1 MQVLKLNIRKG
12 PIFRDALK
20 QMEKINIS
28 RSLYKLFRLLRLD
41 GKEITALYLLSI
53 LSGLIQLSL
62 PLGIQ
67 AIINFAIVATGR
79 KQLPAS
85 MWVLILLVVLG
96 VLFTGMLKINQMKI
110 VEKIQQKIFTRF
122 SFEFSYR
129 IPKLNVKSIDQY
141 HLPELVNRFF
151 DIPTLQKSLA
161 KLLLDIPT
169 AVIQLCFGLILL
181 AFYNSVFIIFGIILL
196 VVLYLI
202 LYISSPKGFE
212 ASLEESNYKYDLGG
226 WVQEIARG
234 IKTFKFFNSFNLHL
248 EKTNH
253 LLEGY
258 LHARNRHFQI
268 LKLQYWSLVVFK
280 ILITAAMLIVGG
292 ILLIRQQINIG
303 QFIAA
308 EIIILTIMNAVEKLI
323 VSLETVY
330 DLLTSVEKINKITE
344 KPIDEEG
351 SYEFVK
357 KQGIEI
363 EAKNLSFGFEKNDI
377 LQNISFHIKP
387 GQKVAITGDGDS
399 GKTVLLRL
407 LTGVFQD
414 FEGDLSFDQ
423 IPINNYNLNTLRN
436 HIGIY
441 MQKQDIFSASL
452 WENIT
457 LGNTNINEQDVLDTF
472 KIVGLESFYKSL
484 NKGFDTHLE
493 PTGKQLSSSNVQ
505 KLLIARSL
513 LNQPALLLLDEPM
526 KLIAADDK
534 QYLQN
539 YLFGLKDVTIIF
551 TTNDPSLI
559 SKSEMVIHLEKGSIK
574 SIQNKNASN

>member
-1 MQVLKLNIRKG
+1 
-12 PIFRDALK
+12 
-20 QMEKINIS
+20 MEKINIS

-110 VEKIQQKIFTRF
+110 VEKMQQKIFTRF

-181 AFYNSVFIIFGIILL
+181 AFYNSVFIVFGIILL

-202 LYISSPKGFE
+202 LYVSSPKGFE

-457 LGNTNINEQDVLDTF
+457 LGNTNIKEQDVLDTF

-526 KLIAADDK
+526 KLFAADDK

>member
-1 MQVLKLNIRKG
+1 
-12 PIFRDALK
+12 
-20 QMEKINIS
+20 MEKINIS

-110 VEKIQQKIFTRF
+110 VEKMQQKIFTRF

-181 AFYNSVFIIFGIILL
+181 AFYNSVFIVFGIILL

-202 LYISSPKGFE
+202 LYVSSPKGFE

-399 GKTVLLRL
+399 GKTVLLRM

-423 IPINNYNLNTLRN
+423 VPINNYNLNTLRN
-436 HIGIY
+436 NIGIY

-457 LGNTNINEQDVLDTF
+457 LGNANIKEQDVLDTF

-493 PTGKQLSSSNVQ
+493 PTGKQLSSSSVQ

-526 KLIAADDK
+526 KLFAADDK

-559 SKSEMVIHLEKGSIK
+559 SKSEMVIHLEKGLIK

>member
-1 MQVLKLNIRKG
+1 
-12 PIFRDALK
+12 
-20 QMEKINIS
+20 MEKINIS

-110 VEKIQQKIFTRF
+110 VEKMQQKIFTRF

-129 IPKLNVKSIDQY
+129 IPKLNVISIDQY

-181 AFYNSVFIIFGIILL
+181 AFYNSVFIVFGIILL

-202 LYISSPKGFE
+202 LYVSSPKGFE

-399 GKTVLLRL
+399 GKTVLLRM

-423 IPINNYNLNTLRN
+423 VPINNYNLNTLRN
-436 HIGIY
+436 NIGIY

-457 LGNTNINEQDVLDTF
+457 LGNANIKEQDVLDTF

-526 KLIAADDK
+526 KLFAADDK

-559 SKSEMVIHLEKGSIK
+559 SKSEMVIHLEKGLIK

>member
-1 MQVLKLNIRKG
+1 
-12 PIFRDALK
+12 
-20 QMEKINIS
+20 MEKINIS

-79 KQLPAS
+79 NQLPAS

-161 KLLLDIPT
+161 NLLLDIPT

-181 AFYNSVFIIFGIILL
+181 AFYNSVFIVFGIILL

-258 LHARNRHFQI
+258 LHSRNRHFQI

-292 ILLIRQQINIG
+292 ILLIRQEINIG

-330 DLLTSVEKINKITE
+330 DLLTSIEKINKITE

-351 SYEFVK
+351 TYEYVK

-363 EAKNLSFGFEKNDI
+363 EAKNLSFGFEKTPI
-377 LQNISFHIKP
+377 LKNISFLIKP

-399 GKTVLLRL
+399 GKTVLLRM

-414 FEGDLSFDQ
+414 FEGDLSYDQ

-452 WENIT
+452 WENIA
-457 LGNTNINEQDVLDTF
+457 LGNKEVKEQDVLDIF
-472 KIVGLESFYKSL
+472 KIVGLEGFYRSL

-513 LNQPALLLLDEPM
+513 LNQPSLLLLDEPM
-526 KLIAADDK
+526 KLLAADDK
-534 QYLQN
+534 QYLKN
-539 YLFGLKDVTIIF
+539 YLFGLKDVTVIF
-551 TTNDPSLI
+551 TTNDPALI
-559 SKSEMVIHLEKGSIK
+559 TKCDMVIHLNNGQIQ
-574 SIQNKNASN
+574 SIQNTNVSN

>member
-1 MQVLKLNIRKG
+1 
-12 PIFRDALK
+12 
-20 QMEKINIS
+20 MEKINIS

-129 IPKLNVKSIDQY
+129 IPKLNVISIDQF

-181 AFYNSVFIIFGIILL
+181 AFYNSVFIVFGIILL

-258 LHARNRHFQI
+258 LHSRNRHFQI

-280 ILITAAMLIVGG
+280 ILITASMLIVGG
-292 ILLIRQQINIG
+292 ILLIRQEINIG

-363 EAKNLSFGFEKNDI
+363 EAKNLSFGFEKTPI
-377 LQNISFHIKP
+377 LKNISFHIKP

-399 GKTVLLRL
+399 GKTVLLRM

-423 IPINNYNLNTLRN
+423 VPINNYNLNTLRN
-436 HIGIY
+436 NIGIY

-457 LGNTNINEQDVLDTF
+457 LGNKEVKEQDVLDTF
-472 KIVGLESFYKSL
+472 KIVGLDNFYKSL
-484 NKGFDTHLE
+484 SKGFDTHLE
-493 PTGKQLSSSNVQ
+493 PTGKQLSSSSVQ

-534 QYLQN
+534 QYLKN

-551 TTNDPSLI
+551 TTNDPALI
-559 SKSEMVIHLEKGSIK
+559 AKCDMVIHLDKGQIQ
-574 SIQNKNASN
+574 SIQNTNVSN

>member
-1 MQVLKLNIRKG
+1 
-12 PIFRDALK
+12 
-20 QMEKINIS
+20 MEKINIS

-110 VEKIQQKIFTRF
+110 VEKMQQKIFTRF

-129 IPKLNVKSIDQY
+129 IPKLNVISIDQY

-181 AFYNSVFIIFGIILL
+181 AFYNSVFIVFGIILL

-202 LYISSPKGFE
+202 LYVSSPKGFE

-399 GKTVLLRL
+399 GKTVLLRM

-423 IPINNYNLNTLRN
+423 VPINNYNLNTLRN
-436 HIGIY
+436 NIGIY

-457 LGNTNINEQDVLDTF
+457 LGNKEVKEQDVLDTF

-493 PTGKQLSSSNVQ
+493 PTGKQLSSSSVQ

-526 KLIAADDK
+526 KLFAADDK

>member
-1 MQVLKLNIRKG
+1 MQVLKLNIRKD

-129 IPKLNVKSIDQY
+129 IPKLNVISIDQY

-181 AFYNSVFIIFGIILL
+181 AFYNSVFIVFGIILL

-202 LYISSPKGFE
+202 LYVSSPKGFE
-212 ASLEESNYKYDLGG
+212 ASLEESNYKYDIGG

-258 LHARNRHFQI
+258 LHSRNRHFQI

-280 ILITAAMLIVGG
+280 ILITASMLIVGG
-292 ILLIRQQINIG
+292 ILLIRQEINIG

-323 VSLETVY
+323 MSLETVY

-363 EAKNLSFGFEKNDI
+363 EAKNLSFGFEKTPI
-377 LQNISFHIKP
+377 LKNISFLIKP

-399 GKTVLLRL
+399 GKTVLLRM

-423 IPINNYNLNTLRN
+423 VPINNYNLNTLRN
-436 HIGIY
+436 NIGIY

-457 LGNTNINEQDVLDTF
+457 LGNKEVKEQDVLDTF
-472 KIVGLESFYKSL
+472 KIVGLDNFYKSL
-484 NKGFDTHLE
+484 SKGFDTHLE
-493 PTGKQLSSSNVQ
+493 PTGKQLSSSSVQ

-534 QYLQN
+534 QYLKN

-559 SKSEMVIHLEKGSIK
+559 AKCDMVIHLDKGQIQ
-574 SIQNKNASN
+574 SIQNTNVPN

>member
-1 MQVLKLNIRKG
+1 
-12 PIFRDALK
+12 
-20 QMEKINIS
+20 MEKINIS

-129 IPKLNVKSIDQY
+129 IPKLNVISIDQF

-181 AFYNSVFIIFGIILL
+181 AFYNSVFIVFGIILL

-202 LYISSPKGFE
+202 LYVSSPKGFE

-280 ILITAAMLIVGG
+280 ILITASMLIVGG
-292 ILLIRQQINIG
+292 ILLIRQEINIG

-363 EAKNLSFGFEKNDI
+363 EAKNLSFGFEKTPI
-377 LQNISFHIKP
+377 LKNISFLIKP

-399 GKTVLLRL
+399 GKTVLLRM

-423 IPINNYNLNTLRN
+423 VPINNYNLNTLRN
-436 HIGIY
+436 NIGIY

-457 LGNTNINEQDVLDTF
+457 LGNKEVKEQDVLDTF
-472 KIVGLESFYKSL
+472 KIVGLDNFYKSL
-484 NKGFDTHLE
+484 SKGFDTHLE
-493 PTGKQLSSSNVQ
+493 PTGKQLSSSSVQ

-534 QYLQN
+534 QYLKN

-551 TTNDPSLI
+551 TTNDPALI
-559 SKSEMVIHLEKGSIK
+559 AKCDMVIHLDKGQIQ
-574 SIQNKNASN
+574 SIQNTNVSN

>member
-1 MQVLKLNIRKG
+1 
-12 PIFRDALK
+12 
-20 QMEKINIS
+20 MEKINIS

-41 GKEITALYLLSI
+41 GKEITALYFLSI

-181 AFYNSVFIIFGIILL
+181 AFYNSVFIVFGIILL

-202 LYISSPKGFE
+202 LYVSSPKGFE

-457 LGNTNINEQDVLDTF
+457 LGNTNIKEQDVLDTF

-526 KLIAADDK
+526 KLFAADDK

-559 SKSEMVIHLEKGSIK
+559 SKSEMVIHLEKGLIK

>member
-1 MQVLKLNIRKG
+1 
-12 PIFRDALK
+12 
-20 QMEKINIS
+20 MEKINIS

-96 VLFTGMLKINQMKI
+96 VLFTGMLKVNQMKI

-151 DIPTLQKSLA
+151 DIPTLQKSMA

-181 AFYNSVFIIFGIILL
+181 AFYNSVFIVFGIILL

-212 ASLEESNYKYDLGG
+212 ASLEESNYKYDIGG

-248 EKTNH
+248 EKTNQ
-253 LLEGY
+253 LLDGY

-280 ILITAAMLIVGG
+280 ILITASMLIVGG
-292 ILLIRQQINIG
+292 ILLIRQEINIG

-363 EAKNLSFGFEKNDI
+363 EAKNLCFGFAKNDI

-387 GQKVAITGDGDS
+387 GQKVSITGDGDS
-399 GKTVLLRL
+399 GKTILLRL

-423 IPINNYNLNTLRN
+423 IPINNYNLNSLRN

-457 LGNTNINEQDVLDTF
+457 LGNPNIKEQDVLDTF
-472 KIVGLESFYKSL
+472 KIVGLESFYKGL

-551 TTNDPSLI
+551 TTNDPSII
-559 SKSEMVIHLEKGSIK
+559 SKSEMVIHLEKGLIK

>member
-1 MQVLKLNIRKG
+1 
-12 PIFRDALK
+12 
-20 QMEKINIS
+20 MEKINIT

-79 KQLPAS
+79 NQLPAS
-85 MWVLILLVVLG
+85 MWVLIFLVVLG

-122 SFEFSYR
+122 SFEFSQR

-151 DIPTLQKSLA
+151 DIPTLQKSMA

-181 AFYNSVFIIFGIILL
+181 AFYNSVFIVFGIILL
-196 VVLYLI
+196 VILYLI

-212 ASLEESNYKYDLGG
+212 ASLEESNYKYEIAG
-226 WVQEIARG
+226 WIQEIARG
-234 IKTFKFFNSFNLHL
+234 IKTFKFFNTYNLHL
-248 EKTNH
+248 EKTNTF
-253 LLEGY
+253 LEGY
-258 LHARNRHFQI
+258 LNSRNRHFQI

-292 ILLIRQQINIG
+292 ILLIRQDINLG

-308 EIIILTIMNAVEKLI
+308 EIIILTIMSAVEKLI
-323 VSLETVY
+323 ISLETVY
-330 DLLTSVEKINKITE
+330 DLLTSVEKITKITD
-344 KPIDEEG
+344 KPIDEDG

-357 KQGIEI
+357 KLGIEI
-363 EAKNLSFGFEKNDI
+363 EAKNLSFGFHNTFI
-377 LQNISFHIKP
+377 LKDISFHIQP

-399 GKTVLLRL
+399 GKTILLRM

-414 FEGDLSFDQ
+414 FEGDLSFNQ

-441 MQKQDIFSASL
+441 MQKQDIFSATL
-452 WENIT
+452 WDNIT
-457 LGNTNINEQDVLDTF
+457 LGNPELNEQDVIDTF
-472 KIVGLESFYKSL
+472 KLVGLEQFFRGL

-493 PTGKQLSSSNVQ
+493 PTGKQLSASTVQ

-513 LNQPALLLLDEPM
+513 LNQPSLLLLDEPM
-526 KLIAADDK
+526 KLIADDIK
-534 QYLQN
+534 QSIQN
-539 YLFGLKDVTIIF
+539 YLFGLKDVTIVF
-551 TTNDPSLI
+551 TTNDPALI
-559 SKSEMVIHLEKGSIK
+559 AKCDLVIHLEKGQIK
-574 SIQNKNASN
+574 LIQNSNASN

>member
-1 MQVLKLNIRKG
+1 
-12 PIFRDALK
+12 
-20 QMEKINIS
+20 MEKINIS

-129 IPKLNVKSIDQY
+129 IPKLNVKSIDQF

-151 DIPTLQKSLA
+151 DIPTLQKSMA

-181 AFYNSVFIIFGIILL
+181 AFYNSVFIVFGIILL
-196 VVLYLI
+196 VILYLI

-212 ASLEESNYKYDLGG
+212 ASLEESNYKYDIGG
-226 WVQEIARG
+226 WIQEIARG
-234 IKTFKFFNSFNLHL
+234 IKTFKFFNTYNLHI

-258 LHARNRHFQI
+258 LHSRNRHFQI

-280 ILITAAMLIVGG
+280 ILITASMLIVGG
-292 ILLIRQQINIG
+292 ILLIRQEINIG

-323 VSLETVY
+323 ISLETVY

-351 SYEFVK
+351 SYEFIK

-377 LQNISFHIKP
+377 LQNINFHIKR

-414 FEGDLSFDQ
+414 FKGDLSFDQ

-457 LGNTNINEQDVLDTF
+457 LGNAEIKEQDVLDVF
-472 KIVGLESFYKSL
+472 KIVGLDNFYKSL

-559 SKSEMVIHLEKGSIK
+559 SKSEMVIHLENGLIK

>member
-1 MQVLKLNIRKG
+1 
-12 PIFRDALK
+12 
-20 QMEKINIS
+20 MEKINIS

-85 MWVLILLVVLG
+85 MWVLIFLVVLG

-151 DIPTLQKSLA
+151 DIPTLQKSMA

-181 AFYNSVFIIFGIILL
+181 AFYNSVFIVFGIILL

-212 ASLEESNYKYDLGG
+212 ASLEESNYKYNIGG
-226 WVQEIARG
+226 WIQEIARG

-258 LHARNRHFQI
+258 LHSRNRHFQI

-280 ILITAAMLIVGG
+280 ILITASMLIVGG
-292 ILLIRQQINIG
+292 ILLIRQEINIG

-344 KPIDEEG
+344 KPMDEEG
-351 SYEFVK
+351 SYEFIK

-363 EAKNLSFGFEKNDI
+363 EAKNLSFGFEKTHI
-377 LQNISFHIKP
+377 LKNISFHIQP

-399 GKTVLLRL
+399 GKTILLRM

-423 IPINNYNLNTLRN
+423 IPINNYNLNTLRDC
-436 HIGIY
+436 IGIY

-457 LGNTNINEQDVLDTF
+457 LGNKEVKEQDVLDTF
-472 KIVGLESFYKSL
+472 KIVGLEGFYKSL

-526 KLIAADDK
+526 KLLAADDK
-534 QYLQN
+534 QYLKN
-539 YLFGLKDVTIIF
+539 YLFSLKDVTIIF
-551 TTNDPSLI
+551 TTNDPALI
-559 SKSEMVIHLEKGSIK
+559 AKCEMVIHLDNGKIQ
-574 SIQNKNASN
+574 SIQNTNASN

>member
-1 MQVLKLNIRKG
+1 
-12 PIFRDALK
+12 
-20 QMEKINIS
+20 
-28 RSLYKLFRLLRLD
+28 
-41 GKEITALYLLSI
+41 
-53 LSGLIQLSL
+53 
-62 PLGIQ
+62 
-67 AIINFAIVATGR
+67 
-79 KQLPAS
+79 

-129 IPKLNVKSIDQY
+129 IPKLNVKMIDQY

-151 DIPTLQKSLA
+151 DIPTLQKSMA

-169 AVIQLCFGLILL
+169 AVIQLFFGLILL
-181 AFYNSVFIIFGIILL
+181 SFYNSVFIVFGIILL

-202 LYISSPKGFE
+202 LYVSSPKGFE
-212 ASLEESNYKYDLGG
+212 ASLEESNYKYEIAG
-226 WVQEIARG
+226 WIQEIARG
-234 IKTFKFFNSFNLHL
+234 IKTFKFFNKYNLHVQ
-248 EKTNH
+248 KTNSF
-253 LLEGY
+253 LEGY
-258 LHARNRHFQI
+258 LHSRNRHFQI

-280 ILITAAMLIVGG
+280 ILITASMLIVGG
-292 ILLIRQQINIG
+292 ILLIRQEINLG

-308 EIIILTIMNAVEKLI
+308 EIIILTINNAVEKLI

-344 KPIDEEG
+344 KPIDEDG
-351 SYEFVK
+351 TYVYVK

-363 EAKNLSFGFEKNDI
+363 ESKNLSFGFEKNDI
-377 LQNISFHIKP
+377 LQNINFQIKS

-414 FEGDLSFDQ
+414 FEGSLTYNQ
-423 IPINNYNLNTLRN
+423 IPINNYNLNSLRSE
-436 HIGIY
+436 IGIY
-441 MQKQDIFSASL
+441 MQKQDLFSASL

-457 LGNTNINEQDVLDTF
+457 LGNTEVKEQDVLDTF
-472 KIVGLESFYKSL
+472 KIVGLDLFFERLS
-484 NKGFDTHLE
+484 KGFDTHIE
-493 PTGKQLSSSNVQ
+493 PTGKQLSASNVQ

-526 KLIAADDK
+526 KLFADDAK
-534 QYLQN
+534 QSLQN

-551 TTNDPSLI
+551 TTNDPSI
-559 SKSEMVIHLEKGSIK
+559 IAKCDMVMHLEKGRIE
-574 SIQNKNASN
+574 SIQNSKASN

>member
-1 MQVLKLNIRKG
+1 LQVLKLNIRKG
-12 PIFRDALK
+12 PIFRDELK

-79 KQLPAS
+79 NQLPAS

-161 KLLLDIPT
+161 NLLLDIPT

-181 AFYNSVFIIFGIILL
+181 AFYNSVFIVFGIILL

-258 LHARNRHFQI
+258 LHSRNRHFQI

-292 ILLIRQQINIG
+292 ILLIRQEINIG

-330 DLLTSVEKINKITE
+330 DLLTSIEKINKITE

-351 SYEFVK
+351 TYEYVK

-363 EAKNLSFGFEKNDI
+363 EAKNLSFGFEKTPI
-377 LQNISFHIKP
+377 LKNISFLIKP

-399 GKTVLLRL
+399 GKTVLLRM

-414 FEGDLSFDQ
+414 FEGDLSYDQ

-452 WENIT
+452 WENIA
-457 LGNTNINEQDVLDTF
+457 LGNKEVKEQDVLDIF
-472 KIVGLESFYKSL
+472 KIVGLEGFYRSL

-513 LNQPALLLLDEPM
+513 LNQPSLLLLDEPM
-526 KLIAADDK
+526 KLLAADDK
-534 QYLQN
+534 QYLKN
-539 YLFGLKDVTIIF
+539 YLFGLKDVTVIF
-551 TTNDPSLI
+551 TTNDPALI
-559 SKSEMVIHLEKGSIK
+559 TKCDMVIHLNNGQIQ
-574 SIQNKNASN
+574 SIQNTNVSN

>member
-1 MQVLKLNIRKG
+1 
-12 PIFRDALK
+12 
-20 QMEKINIS
+20 MEKINIS

-151 DIPTLQKSLA
+151 DIPTLQKSMA

-181 AFYNSVFIIFGIILL
+181 AFYNSVFIVFGIILL

-202 LYISSPKGFE
+202 LYVSSPKGFE
-212 ASLEESNYKYDLGG
+212 ASLEESNYKYDIGG

-248 EKTNH
+248 EKTNY

-351 SYEFVK
+351 SYEFIK

-377 LQNISFHIKP
+377 IQNISFHIKP

-399 GKTVLLRL
+399 GKTILLRL
-407 LTGVFQD
+407 LTGMFQD

-436 HIGIY
+436 NIGIY

-457 LGNTNINEQDVLDTF
+457 LGNTNIKEQDVLDTF
-472 KIVGLESFYKSL
+472 KIVGLDSFYKSL

-526 KLIAADDK
+526 KLFAADDK

-539 YLFGLKDVTIIF
+539 YLFGLKNVTIIF

-559 SKSEMVIHLEKGSIK
+559 AKSEMVIHLEKGLIK

>member
-1 MQVLKLNIRKG
+1 LQVLKLNIRKG

-129 IPKLNVKSIDQY
+129 IPKLNVISIDQF

-181 AFYNSVFIIFGIILL
+181 AFYNSVFIVFGIILL

-258 LHARNRHFQI
+258 LHSRNRHFQI

-292 ILLIRQQINIG
+292 ILLIRQEINIG

-351 SYEFVK
+351 SYEFIK
-357 KQGIEI
+357 KQGIQI
-363 EAKNLSFGFEKNDI
+363 EAKNLSFGFEKTPI
-377 LQNISFHIKP
+377 LKNISFLIKP

-399 GKTVLLRL
+399 GKTVLLRM

-423 IPINNYNLNTLRN
+423 VPINNYNLNTLRN
-436 HIGIY
+436 NIGIY

-457 LGNTNINEQDVLDTF
+457 LGNKEVKEQDVLDTF
-472 KIVGLESFYKSL
+472 KIVGLDNFYKSL
-484 NKGFDTHLE
+484 SKGFDTHLE
-493 PTGKQLSSSNVQ
+493 PTGKQLSSSSVQ

-534 QYLQN
+534 QYLKN

-551 TTNDPSLI
+551 TTNDPALI
-559 SKSEMVIHLEKGSIK
+559 AKCDMVIHLDKGQIQ
-574 SIQNKNASN
+574 SIQNTNVSN

>member
-1 MQVLKLNIRKG
+1 
-12 PIFRDALK
+12 
-20 QMEKINIS
+20 MEKINIS

-129 IPKLNVKSIDQY
+129 IPKLNVISIDQY

-181 AFYNSVFIIFGIILL
+181 AFYNSVFIVFGIILL

-258 LHARNRHFQI
+258 LHSRNRHFQI

-280 ILITAAMLIVGG
+280 ILITASMLIVGG
-292 ILLIRQQINIG
+292 ILLIRQDINLG

-330 DLLTSVEKINKITE
+330 DLLTSIEKINKITE

-351 SYEFVK
+351 TYEYVK

-363 EAKNLSFGFEKNDI
+363 EAKNLSFGFEKTTI
-377 LQNISFHIKP
+377 LKNISFLIKP

-399 GKTVLLRL
+399 GKTVLLRM

-423 IPINNYNLNTLRN
+423 VPINNYNLNTLRN
-436 HIGIY
+436 NIGIY

-457 LGNTNINEQDVLDTF
+457 LGNKEVKEQDVLDTF
-472 KIVGLESFYKSL
+472 KIVGLDNFYKSL
-484 NKGFDTHLE
+484 SKGFDTHLE
-493 PTGKQLSSSNVQ
+493 PTGKQLSSSSVQ

-534 QYLQN
+534 QYLKN

-551 TTNDPSLI
+551 TTNDPALI
-559 SKSEMVIHLEKGSIK
+559 AKCDMVIHLDKGQIQ
-574 SIQNKNASN
+574 SIQNTNVSN

>member
-1 MQVLKLNIRKG
+1 
-12 PIFRDALK
+12 
-20 QMEKINIS
+20 MEKINIS

-41 GKEITALYLLSI
+41 GKEITALYLLSM

-129 IPKLNVKSIDQY
+129 IPKLNVKSIDQF

-151 DIPTLQKSLA
+151 DIPTLQKSMA

-181 AFYNSVFIIFGIILL
+181 AFYNSVFIVFGIILL
-196 VVLYLI
+196 VILYLI

-212 ASLEESNYKYDLGG
+212 ASLEESNYKYDIGG
-226 WVQEIARG
+226 WIQEIARG
-234 IKTFKFFNSFNLHL
+234 IKTFKFFNTYNLHI

-258 LHARNRHFQI
+258 LYSRNRHFQI

-280 ILITAAMLIVGG
+280 ILITASMLIVGG
-292 ILLIRQQINIG
+292 ILLIRQEINIG

-323 VSLETVY
+323 ISLETVY

-351 SYEFVK
+351 SYEFIK

-377 LQNISFHIKP
+377 LQNINFHIKR

-457 LGNTNINEQDVLDTF
+457 LGNTEIKEQDVLDVF
-472 KIVGLESFYKSL
+472 KIVGLDSFYKSL

-551 TTNDPSLI
+551 TTNDPSII
-559 SKSEMVIHLEKGSIK
+559 SKSEMVIHLEKGLIK

>member
-1 MQVLKLNIRKG
+1 
-12 PIFRDALK
+12 
-20 QMEKINIS
+20 MEKINIS

-129 IPKLNVKSIDQY
+129 IPKLNVKSIDQF

-151 DIPTLQKSLA
+151 DIPTLQKSMA

-181 AFYNSVFIIFGIILL
+181 AFYNSVFIVFGIILL
-196 VVLYLI
+196 VILYLI

-212 ASLEESNYKYDLGG
+212 ASLEESNYKYDIGG
-226 WVQEIARG
+226 WIQEIARG
-234 IKTFKFFNSFNLHL
+234 IKTFKFFNTYNLHI

-280 ILITAAMLIVGG
+280 ILITASMLIVGG
-292 ILLIRQQINIG
+292 ILLIRQEINIG

-323 VSLETVY
+323 ISLETVY

-351 SYEFVK
+351 SYEFIK

-457 LGNTNINEQDVLDTF
+457 LGNADIKEQDVLDTF
-472 KIVGLESFYKSL
+472 KIVGLDNFYKSL

-551 TTNDPSLI
+551 TTNDTSLI
-559 SKSEMVIHLEKGSIK
+559 SKSEMVIHLENGLIK

>member
-1 MQVLKLNIRKG
+1 
-12 PIFRDALK
+12 
-20 QMEKINIS
+20 
-28 RSLYKLFRLLRLD
+28 
-41 GKEITALYLLSI
+41 
-53 LSGLIQLSL
+53 
-62 PLGIQ
+62 
-67 AIINFAIVATGR
+67 
-79 KQLPAS
+79 
-85 MWVLILLVVLG
+85 
-96 VLFTGMLKINQMKI
+96 
-110 VEKIQQKIFTRF
+110 
-122 SFEFSYR
+122 
-129 IPKLNVKSIDQY
+129 
-141 HLPELVNRFF
+141 
-151 DIPTLQKSLA
+151 
-161 KLLLDIPT
+161 
-169 AVIQLCFGLILL
+169 
-181 AFYNSVFIIFGIILL
+181 
-196 VVLYLI
+196 
-202 LYISSPKGFE
+202 
-212 ASLEESNYKYDLGG
+212 
-226 WVQEIARG
+226 
-234 IKTFKFFNSFNLHL
+234 
-248 EKTNH
+248 
-253 LLEGY
+253 
-258 LHARNRHFQI
+258 
-268 LKLQYWSLVVFK
+268 
-280 ILITAAMLIVGG
+280 MLIVGG
-292 ILLIRQQINIG
+292 ILLIRQEINIG

-351 SYEFVK
+351 SYEYIK

-363 EAKNLSFGFEKNDI
+363 EAKNLSFGFDKTDI

-414 FEGDLSFDQ
+414 FQGDLSFDQ

-457 LGNTNINEQDVLDTF
+457 LGNAEIKEQDVLDVF
-472 KIVGLESFYKSL
+472 KIVGLDSFYKSL

-559 SKSEMVIHLEKGSIK
+559 SKSEMVIHLEKGLIK

>member
-1 MQVLKLNIRKG
+1 
-12 PIFRDALK
+12 
-20 QMEKINIS
+20 
-28 RSLYKLFRLLRLD
+28 
-41 GKEITALYLLSI
+41 
-53 LSGLIQLSL
+53 
-62 PLGIQ
+62 
-67 AIINFAIVATGR
+67 
-79 KQLPAS
+79 
-85 MWVLILLVVLG
+85 
-96 VLFTGMLKINQMKI
+96 
-110 VEKIQQKIFTRF
+110 
-122 SFEFSYR
+122 
-129 IPKLNVKSIDQY
+129 
-141 HLPELVNRFF
+141 LPELVNRFF

-181 AFYNSVFIIFGIILL
+181 AFYNSVFIVFGIILL

-202 LYISSPKGFE
+202 LYVSSPKGFE

-234 IKTFKFFNSFNLHL
+234 IKTFKFFNSFNIHL
-248 EKTNH
+248 ANN

-399 GKTVLLRL
+399 GKTVLLRM

-423 IPINNYNLNTLRN
+423 VPINNYNLNTLRN
-436 HIGIY
+436 NIGIY

-457 LGNTNINEQDVLDTF
+457 LGNANIKEQDVLDTF

-526 KLIAADDK
+526 KLFAADDK

-559 SKSEMVIHLEKGSIK
+559 SKSEMVIHLEKGLIK

>member
-1 MQVLKLNIRKG
+1 
-12 PIFRDALK
+12 
-20 QMEKINIS
+20 
-28 RSLYKLFRLLRLD
+28 LYKLFRLLRLD

-79 KQLPAS
+79 NQLPAS
-85 MWVLILLVVLG
+85 MWVLIFLVVLG

-122 SFEFSYR
+122 SFEFSQR

-151 DIPTLQKSLA
+151 DIPTLQKSMA

-181 AFYNSVFIIFGIILL
+181 AFYNSVFIVFGIILL
-196 VVLYLI
+196 VILYLI

-212 ASLEESNYKYDLGG
+212 ASLEESNYKYEIAG
-226 WVQEIARG
+226 WIQEIARG
-234 IKTFKFFNSFNLHL
+234 IKTFKFFNTYNLHL

-253 LLEGY
+253 FLEGY
-258 LHARNRHFQI
+258 LNSRNKHFQI

-292 ILLIRQQINIG
+292 ILLIRQDINIG

-344 KPIDEEG
+344 KPMDENG
-351 SYEFVK
+351 SYEFIK

-363 EAKNLSFGFEKNDI
+363 EAKNLIFGFENTPI
-377 LQNISFHIKP
+377 LNGISFHIQP
-387 GQKVAITGDGDS
+387 GQKVAITGDGES
-399 GKTVLLRL
+399 GKTVLLRM

-414 FEGDLSFDQ
+414 FEGSLSYNQ
-423 IPINNYNLNTLRN
+423 IPINNYNLNSLRN

-457 LGNTNINEQDVLDTF
+457 LGNPDVKEEAVLNTF
-472 KIVGLESFYKSL
+472 KIVGLDVFFRSL

-493 PTGKQLSSSNVQ
+493 PTGKQLSASTVQ

-513 LNQPALLLLDEPM
+513 LNQPSLLLLDEPM
-526 KLIAADDK
+526 KLIADDSK
-534 QYLQN
+534 QSLQN
-539 YLFGLKDVTIIF
+539 YLFGLKDVTVVF
-551 TTNDPSLI
+551 TTNDPLLI
-559 SKSEMVIHLEKGSIK
+559 AKCEMVIHLEKGQIQ
-574 SIQNKNASN
+574 SIQKTNASN

>member
-1 MQVLKLNIRKG
+1 
-12 PIFRDALK
+12 
-20 QMEKINIS
+20 MEKINIS

-129 IPKLNVKSIDQY
+129 IPKLNVISIDQF

-181 AFYNSVFIIFGIILL
+181 AFYNSVFIVFGIILL

-280 ILITAAMLIVGG
+280 ILITASMLIVGG
-292 ILLIRQQINIG
+292 ILLIRQEINIG

-363 EAKNLSFGFEKNDI
+363 EAKNLSFGFEKTPI
-377 LQNISFHIKP
+377 LKNISFLIKP

-399 GKTVLLRL
+399 GKTVLLRM

-423 IPINNYNLNTLRN
+423 VPINNYNLNTLRN

-457 LGNTNINEQDVLDTF
+457 LGNKEVKEQDVLDTF
-472 KIVGLESFYKSL
+472 KIVGLDNFYKSL
-484 NKGFDTHLE
+484 SKGFDTHLE
-493 PTGKQLSSSNVQ
+493 PTGKQLSSSSVQ

-534 QYLQN
+534 QYLKN

-551 TTNDPSLI
+551 TTNDPALI
-559 SKSEMVIHLEKGSIK
+559 AKCDMVIHLDKGQIQ
-574 SIQNKNASN
+574 SIQNTNVSN

>member
-1 MQVLKLNIRKG
+1 
-12 PIFRDALK
+12 
-20 QMEKINIS
+20 MEKINIS

-110 VEKIQQKIFTRF
+110 VEKMQQKIFTRF

-181 AFYNSVFIIFGIILL
+181 AFYNSVFIVFGIILL

-202 LYISSPKGFE
+202 LYVSSPKGFE

-258 LHARNRHFQI
+258 LHARNRHFHI

-292 ILLIRQQINIG
+292 VLLIRQQINIG

-363 EAKNLSFGFEKNDI
+363 EAKNLCFGFEKNDI
-377 LQNISFHIKP
+377 LQNISFNIKP

-457 LGNTNINEQDVLDTF
+457 LGNTNIKEQDVLDTF

-526 KLIAADDK
+526 KLFAADDK

-551 TTNDPSLI
+551 TTNDPSII
-559 SKSEMVIHLEKGSIK
+559 SKSEMVIHLEKGLIK

>member
-1 MQVLKLNIRKG
+1 
-12 PIFRDALK
+12 
-20 QMEKINIS
+20 MEKINIS

-181 AFYNSVFIIFGIILL
+181 AFYNSVFIVFGIILL

-202 LYISSPKGFE
+202 LYVSSPKGFE

-330 DLLTSVEKINKITE
+330 DLLTSVQKINKITE

-457 LGNTNINEQDVLDTF
+457 LGNTNIKEQDVLDTF

-559 SKSEMVIHLEKGSIK
+559 SKSEMVIHLEKGLIK
-574 SIQNKNASN
+574 TIQNKNASN

>member
-1 MQVLKLNIRKG
+1 
-12 PIFRDALK
+12 
-20 QMEKINIS
+20 
-28 RSLYKLFRLLRLD
+28 
-41 GKEITALYLLSI
+41 
-53 LSGLIQLSL
+53 
-62 PLGIQ
+62 
-67 AIINFAIVATGR
+67 
-79 KQLPAS
+79 
-85 MWVLILLVVLG
+85 
-96 VLFTGMLKINQMKI
+96 
-110 VEKIQQKIFTRF
+110 
-122 SFEFSYR
+122 
-129 IPKLNVKSIDQY
+129 
-141 HLPELVNRFF
+141 
-151 DIPTLQKSLA
+151 
-161 KLLLDIPT
+161 
-169 AVIQLCFGLILL
+169 
-181 AFYNSVFIIFGIILL
+181 
-196 VVLYLI
+196 
-202 LYISSPKGFE
+202 
-212 ASLEESNYKYDLGG
+212 
-226 WVQEIARG
+226 
-234 IKTFKFFNSFNLHL
+234 
-248 EKTNH
+248 
-253 LLEGY
+253 
-258 LHARNRHFQI
+258 
-268 LKLQYWSLVVFK
+268 LVVFK

-423 IPINNYNLNTLRN
+423 VPINNYNLNTLRN
-436 HIGIY
+436 NIGIY

-457 LGNTNINEQDVLDTF
+457 LGNKEVKEQDVLDTF

-493 PTGKQLSSSNVQ
+493 PPGKQLSSSSVQ

-526 KLIAADDK
+526 KLFAADDK

-559 SKSEMVIHLEKGSIK
+559 SKSEMVIHLEKGLIK

>member
-1 MQVLKLNIRKG
+1 
-12 PIFRDALK
+12 
-20 QMEKINIS
+20 MEKINIS

-110 VEKIQQKIFTRF
+110 VEKMQQKIFTRF

-129 IPKLNVKSIDQY
+129 IPKLNVISIDQY

-181 AFYNSVFIIFGIILL
+181 AFYNSVFIVFGIILL

-202 LYISSPKGFE
+202 LYVSSPKGFE

-399 GKTVLLRL
+399 GKTVLLRM

-423 IPINNYNLNTLRN
+423 VPINNYNLNTLRN
-436 HIGIY
+436 NIGIY

-457 LGNTNINEQDVLDTF
+457 LGNANIKEQDVLDTF

-526 KLIAADDK
+526 KLFAADDK

>member
-1 MQVLKLNIRKG
+1 
-12 PIFRDALK
+12 
-20 QMEKINIS
+20 
-28 RSLYKLFRLLRLD
+28 
-41 GKEITALYLLSI
+41 
-53 LSGLIQLSL
+53 
-62 PLGIQ
+62 
-67 AIINFAIVATGR
+67 
-79 KQLPAS
+79 
-85 MWVLILLVVLG
+85 
-96 VLFTGMLKINQMKI
+96 
-110 VEKIQQKIFTRF
+110 
-122 SFEFSYR
+122 
-129 IPKLNVKSIDQY
+129 
-141 HLPELVNRFF
+141 
-151 DIPTLQKSLA
+151 
-161 KLLLDIPT
+161 
-169 AVIQLCFGLILL
+169 
-181 AFYNSVFIIFGIILL
+181 
-196 VVLYLI
+196 
-202 LYISSPKGFE
+202 
-212 ASLEESNYKYDLGG
+212 
-226 WVQEIARG
+226 
-234 IKTFKFFNSFNLHL
+234 
-248 EKTNH
+248 
-253 LLEGY
+253 
-258 LHARNRHFQI
+258 
-268 LKLQYWSLVVFK
+268 
-280 ILITAAMLIVGG
+280 
-292 ILLIRQQINIG
+292 
-303 QFIAA
+303 
-308 EIIILTIMNAVEKLI
+308 MNAVEKLI

-399 GKTVLLRL
+399 GKTVLLRM

-423 IPINNYNLNTLRN
+423 VPINNYNLNTLRN
-436 HIGIY
+436 NIGIY

-457 LGNTNINEQDVLDTF
+457 LGNANIKEQDVLDTF

-526 KLIAADDK
+526 KLFAADDK

-559 SKSEMVIHLEKGSIK
+559 SKSEMVIHLEKGLIK

>member
-1 MQVLKLNIRKG
+1 
-12 PIFRDALK
+12 
-20 QMEKINIS
+20 MEKINIS

-129 IPKLNVKSIDQY
+129 IPKLNVKSIDQF

-151 DIPTLQKSLA
+151 DIPTLQKSMA

-181 AFYNSVFIIFGIILL
+181 AFYNSVFIVFGIILL
-196 VVLYLI
+196 VILYLI

-212 ASLEESNYKYDLGG
+212 ASLEESNYKYDIGG
-226 WVQEIARG
+226 WIQEIARG
-234 IKTFKFFNSFNLHL
+234 IKTFKFFNTYNLHI

-258 LHARNRHFQI
+258 LHSRNRHFQI

-280 ILITAAMLIVGG
+280 ILITASMLIVGG
-292 ILLIRQQINIG
+292 ILLIRQEINIG

-323 VSLETVY
+323 ISLETVY

-351 SYEFVK
+351 SYEFIK

-377 LQNISFHIKP
+377 LQNINFHIKR

-414 FEGDLSFDQ
+414 FKGDLSFDQ

-457 LGNTNINEQDVLDTF
+457 LGNAEIKEQDVLDIF
-472 KIVGLESFYKSL
+472 KIVGLDSFYKSL
-484 NKGFDTHLE
+484 KKGFDTHLE

-539 YLFGLKDVTIIF
+539 YLFDLKDVTIIF

-559 SKSEMVIHLEKGSIK
+559 SKSEMVIHLEKGMIK
-574 SIQNKNASN
+574 SIQNANASN

>member
-1 MQVLKLNIRKG
+1 
-12 PIFRDALK
+12 
-20 QMEKINIS
+20 MEKINIS

-79 KQLPAS
+79 NQLPAS

-181 AFYNSVFIIFGIILL
+181 AFYNSVFI
-196 VVLYLI
+196 V
-202 LYISSPKGFE
+202 FE
-212 ASLEESNYKYDLGG
+212 
-226 WVQEIARG
+226 EIARG

-248 EKTNH
+248 EKTNN

-280 ILITAAMLIVGG
+280 ILITASMLIVGG
-292 ILLIRQQINIG
+292 ILLIRQEINIG

-351 SYEFVK
+351 SYEFIK
-357 KQGIEI
+357 KQGIQI
-363 EAKNLSFGFEKNDI
+363 EAKNLSFGFEKTSI
-377 LQNISFHIKP
+377 LKNISFNIQP

-414 FEGDLSFDQ
+414 FEGDLSYDQ

-457 LGNTNINEQDVLDTF
+457 LGNKEVKEQDVLDIF
-472 KIVGLESFYKSL
+472 KIVGLEGFYRSL

-513 LNQPALLLLDEPM
+513 LNQPSLLLLDEPM
-526 KLIAADDK
+526 KLLAADDK
-534 QYLQN
+534 QYLKN
-539 YLFGLKDVTIIF
+539 YLFGLKDVTVIF
-551 TTNDPSLI
+551 TTNDPALI
-559 SKSEMVIHLEKGSIK
+559 TKCDMVIHLDNGQIQ
-574 SIQNKNASN
+574 SIQNTNVSN

>member
-1 MQVLKLNIRKG
+1 
-12 PIFRDALK
+12 
-20 QMEKINIS
+20 MEKINIS

-181 AFYNSVFIIFGIILL
+181 AFYNSVFIVFGIILL

-212 ASLEESNYKYDLGG
+212 ASLEESNYKYDIGG

-258 LHARNRHFQI
+258 LHSRNRHFQI

-280 ILITAAMLIVGG
+280 ILITASMLIVGG
-292 ILLIRQQINIG
+292 ILLIRQEINIG

-363 EAKNLSFGFEKNDI
+363 EAKNLRFGFEKTPI
-377 LQNISFHIKP
+377 LKNISFLIKP

-399 GKTVLLRL
+399 GKTVLLRM

-423 IPINNYNLNTLRN
+423 VPINNYNLNTLRN
-436 HIGIY
+436 NIGIY

-457 LGNTNINEQDVLDTF
+457 LGNKEVKEQDVLDTF
-472 KIVGLESFYKSL
+472 KIVGLDNFYKSL
-484 NKGFDTHLE
+484 SKGFDTHLE
-493 PTGKQLSSSNVQ
+493 PTGKQLSSSSVQ

-534 QYLQN
+534 QYLKN

-551 TTNDPSLI
+551 TTNDPALI
-559 SKSEMVIHLEKGSIK
+559 AKCDMVIHLDKGQIQ
-574 SIQNKNASN
+574 SIQNTNVSN

>member
-1 MQVLKLNIRKG
+1 LQVLKLNLRKD
-12 PIFRDALK
+12 PIFRDELK

-79 KQLPAS
+79 NQLPAS

-151 DIPTLQKSLA
+151 DIPTLQKSMA

-181 AFYNSVFIIFGIILL
+181 AFYNSVFIVFGIILL

-212 ASLEESNYKYDLGG
+212 ASLEESNYKYDIGG

-258 LHARNRHFQI
+258 LHSRNRHFQI

-280 ILITAAMLIVGG
+280 ILITASMLIVGG
-292 ILLIRQQINIG
+292 ILLIRQEINIG

-308 EIIILTIMNAVEKLI
+308 EIIILTIMNAVEKMI

-351 SYEFVK
+351 SYEFIK
-357 KQGIEI
+357 KQGIQI
-363 EAKNLSFGFEKNDI
+363 EAKNLSFGFEKTPI
-377 LQNISFHIKP
+377 LKNISFQIQP

-457 LGNTNINEQDVLDTF
+457 LGNPAVKEQDVLDTF

-526 KLIAADDK
+526 KLLAADDK
-534 QYLQN
+534 QYLKN
-539 YLFGLKDVTIIF
+539 YLFSLKDVTIIF
-551 TTNDPSLI
+551 TTNDPALI
-559 SKSEMVIHLEKGSIK
+559 AKCEMVIHLEKGFVK
-574 SIQNKNASN
+574 SIENKNASN